1 MMKNSPEIKSA
12 KIYLAGFV
20 VGTVFCFLLI
30 RTFPEIYLAFIELL
44 IRKMEVQM
52 GFGKSFHL
60 GIPTVIILNNVS
72 ASFIM
77 SYGGTLLCRIYM
89 ALKDGTVKACYL
101 LLHVFPVLVLF
112 LNGFVLGAFLLMY
125 LTYYS
130 ESERVFKFLAGL
142 FPHGVFEIPGIILSG
157 AIGLRI
163 AELGR
168 LENVAELKNRMNS
181 AVKGTLGRYIIVV
194 VLLVIGGIMEGS
206 KI

>member
-1 MMKNSPEIKSA
+1 MMKSSCEIKSA

-20 VGTVFCFLLI
+20 AGTVFCFLLI

-52 GFGKSFHL
+52 EFGKSFHL

-89 ALKDGTVKACYL
+89 ALKEGTVKACYL

-130 ESERVFKFLAGL
+130 ERVFEFLAGL
-142 FPHGVFEIPGIILSG
+142 FPHGIFEIPGIILAG

-168 LENVAELKNRMNS
+168 LENVAELKNRMNG
-181 AVKGTLGRYIIVV
+181 AAKGTLGRYVIVV
-194 VLLVIGGIMEGS
+194 ALLVIGGIMEGS